1 MFHVNECGK
10 SYIWSGEPI
19 FRRFC
24 SDLDLQHC
32 STISV
37 FDHHHVVDQLDEDEA
52 ISLGIALE
60 HVDDHCSILLS
71 YGFSHRQEAFDS
83 TKRFYPMINELDA
96 YVFAD
101 FRHNRSYGVAV
112 YQDQWMKDTCR
123 RMDKPQSLINIGMR
137 GDKGQVAELLGKP
150 IVFFDDKEENVLQVL
165 QAKQGNEAYVVR
177 IGEMEDHPVR
187 SIGGTAFTRTSDV
200 SEWEALCK
208 NFNSKHGQ
216 PRLDPHIIA

>member
-10 SYIWSGEPI
+10 PHIWRGESI

-32 STISV
+32 STTSV
-37 FDHHHVVDQLDEDEA
+37 FDHHNVVDQLSEVEA
-52 ISLGIALE
+52 ISLGVALE

-96 YVFAD
+96 YVFTD
-101 FRHNRSYGVAV
+101 FRHNRRYGVAV

-123 RMDKPQSLINIGMR
+123 RMNKPQSLIIGMR
-137 GDKGQVAELLGKP
+137 GDKGQVAELLGNPKP
-150 IVFFDDKEENVLQVL
+150 AVND
-165 QAKQGNEAYVVR
+165 
-177 IGEMEDHPVR
+177 
-187 SIGGTAFTRTSDV
+187 GGRGVCRKGCCSFHHA
-200 SEWEALCK
+200 
-208 NFNSKHGQ
+208 
-216 PRLDPHIIA
+216 